1 MIQVSADLSQLK
13 VKNASLIWDNVCAT
27 KRNTAF
33 KLRADLNRT
42 LAVAIKNNIEGYGS
56 YTFGVNVND
65 FGQANKFSYG
75 VQLELNL

>member
-1 MIQVSADLSQLK
+1 MSADLNQQRI
-13 VKNASLIWDNVCAT
+13 KNVSLIWDHVCAAQ
-27 KRNTAF
+27 RNTAF

-56 YTFGVNVND
+56 YIFGVNVND
-65 FGQANKFSYG
+65 FGQGNRFSYG